1 MTLIKRNPSK
11 PANKK
16 THSRYAYI
24 APACRRCGDPDC
36 ICSEDDIDSGGPANP

>member
-16 THSRYAYI
+16 THTRYAYV
-24 APACRRCGDPDC
+24 APACRRCGSEC
-36 ICSEDDIDSGGPANP
+36 NCSEDELDAGGPAAT

>member
-16 THSRYAYI
+16 TTYRYI
-24 APACRRCGDPDC
+24 APACRRCGSEC
-36 ICSEDDIDSGGPANP
+36 NCSEDELDAGGPA